1 MSFSLLALL
10 GYAAWT
16 LSLVGLIATLRTALT
31 LSGKY
36 AANGFS
42 PTGDD
47 VSPFANRL
55 CRAHANC
62 CENLPIFGAIIGVAA
77 LSGSASV
84 TDGLAL
90 WVLGARV
97 AQSII
102 HLVSTSEL
110 AVMVRFGA
118 FAVQIGVQIGWVVSL
133 IGGWAG

>member
-16 LSLVGLIATLRTALT
+16 LLLVGLIAGLRTALT
-31 LSGKY
+31 LSGKR

-47 VSPFANRL
+47 VSPFSNRL

-62 CENLPIFGAIIGVAA
+62 CENLPIFGAIIGVAV

-97 AQSII
+97 VQSII

-110 AVMVRFGA
+110 AVMARFGA
-118 FAVQIGVQIGWVVSL
+118 FAVQIGIQIVWVFSL
-133 IGGWAG
+133 VGGWAG